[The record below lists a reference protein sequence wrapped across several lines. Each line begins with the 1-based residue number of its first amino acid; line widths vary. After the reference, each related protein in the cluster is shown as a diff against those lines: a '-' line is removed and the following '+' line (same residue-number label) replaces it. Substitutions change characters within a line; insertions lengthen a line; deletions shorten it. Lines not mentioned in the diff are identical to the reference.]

1 MKQVTITDR
10 ASAMI
15 EAYRD
20 EEHANHIK
28 ASLLDVICYI
38 IDEADINRNMSRAD
52 LRLLATIS
60 EYSDLIT
67 ELSQTNDE

>member
-10 ASAMI
+10 ASEMI

-20 EEHANHIK
+20 EEHTDHIK
-28 ASLLDVICYI
+28 ARLLDIMCCI
-38 IDEADINRNMSRAD
+38 IDEAEINGNMSRAD

-60 EYSDLIT
+60 NYNDLIT
-67 ELSQTNDE
+67 ELSQTSE